1 MKANIVIVFTTGRS
15 QRKTGRNAPP
25 SRCTAPAAA
34 PRGSASLVSY
44 IYNVPI
50 RIRGTAITLIELC
63 IRISLPQHVAHMG
76 PPETCARAHI
86 RCTRHMCIRPL
97 FVVNAYIWLS
107 SFESFE
113 HTGGGTVRFPATFRA
128 RPRPP
133 RPAGGGGLCSLQGP
147 YDRSATFF
155 GRYDRCWPKAGPKA
169 LAVTEQPAAARV
181 KSGL

>member
-63 IRISLPQHVAHMG
+63 IRISLPQQTWDLSGDMR
-76 PPETCARAHI
+76 ARAHTYGVHD
-86 RCTRHMCIRPL
+86 TRVYVRYSLLMHIFGCLVLKALNIL
-97 FVVNAYIWLS
+97 
-107 SFESFE
+107 
-113 HTGGGTVRFPATFRA
+113 GGDTVRSADCPRA
-128 RPRPP
+128 
-133 RPAGGGGLCSLQGP
+133 
-147 YDRSATFF
+147 
-155 GRYDRCWPKAGPKA
+155 
-169 LAVTEQPAAARV
+169 PAAAPP
-181 KSGL
+181 GGH

>member
-63 IRISLPQHVAHMG
+63 IRISLPQHTWDLSGDMR
-76 PPETCARAHI
+76 ARAHTYGVHD
-86 RCTRHMCIRPL
+86 TRVYVRYSLLMHIFGCLVLKALNILGGVRYV
-97 FVVNAYIWLS
+97 FRRLS
-107 SFESFE
+107 
-113 HTGGGTVRFPATFRA
+113 ARA
-128 RPRPP
+128 RAPGGARAA
-133 RPAGGGGLCSLQGP
+133 AGGGPGAAP
-147 YDRSATFF
+147 A
-155 GRYDRCWPKAGPKA
+155 GRRRGAAGVRHIK
-169 LAVTEQPAAARV
+169 
-181 KSGL
+181 

>member
-63 IRISLPQHVAHMG
+63 IRISLPQHTWDLSGDMR
-76 PPETCARAHI
+76 ARAHTYGVHD
-86 RCTRHMCIRPL
+86 TRVYVRYSLLMHIFGCLVLKALNIL
-97 FVVNAYIWLS
+97 
-107 SFESFE
+107 
-113 HTGGGTVRFPATFRA
+113 GGGTVRSGDFPRA
-128 RPRPP
+128 
-133 RPAGGGGLCSLQGP
+133 
-147 YDRSATFF
+147 
-155 GRYDRCWPKAGPKA
+155 
-169 LAVTEQPAAARV
+169 PAAAPGPRARA
-181 KSGL
+181 KARP

>member
-63 IRISLPQHVAHMG
+63 IRISLPQHTWDLSGDIKRH
-76 PPETCARAHI
+76 ARAGAHI
-86 RCTRHMCIRPL
+86 RCTRHTCIRPL

-128 RPRPP
+128 RPRPGP
-133 RPAGGGGLCSLQGP
+133 RAPRGGGARGP
-147 YDRSATFF
+147 
-155 GRYDRCWPKAGPKA
+155 GRRRRGRRRGAAGVRHIK
-169 LAVTEQPAAARV
+169 
-181 KSGL
+181 